1 MDTFAKNTIATH
13 SAMRIYG
20 KLTFF
25 SLVTLGV
32 YKSSISFRP
41 SGGHYFL

>member
-13 SAMRIYG
+13 SVMRIYG
-20 KLTFF
+20 ELTFF

-32 YKSSISFRP
+32 YNSSISFRP
-41 SGGHYFL
+41 SGGHYFF